1 LPKFL
6 KLQENGLEH
15 AVDALR
21 KNYFDRWNYSS
32 CQWAL
37 HIYDRRYDS

>member
-1 LPKFL
+1 MV
-6 KLQENGLEH
+6 LEH

-21 KNYFDRWNYSS
+21 KKIFWSMKYSG

>member
-1 LPKFL
+1 MNIAVILAGYRKSIRKALPKFL

-21 KNYFDRWNYSS
+21 KNYFDR
-32 CQWAL
+32 
-37 HIYDRRYDS
+37 